1 MEEFAP
7 PPGIQ
12 GQGWER
18 KKERKKKNH
27 LSDNSLLLAAQMF
40 QPAVKGRIV

>member
-1 MEEFAP
+1 LLPHQAFRARV
-7 PPGIQ
+7 GR
-12 GQGWER
+12 ER